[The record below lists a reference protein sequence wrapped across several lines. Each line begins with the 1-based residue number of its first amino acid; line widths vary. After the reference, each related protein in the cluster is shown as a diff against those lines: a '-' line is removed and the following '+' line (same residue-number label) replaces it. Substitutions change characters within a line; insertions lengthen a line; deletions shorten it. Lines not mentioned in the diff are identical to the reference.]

1 MKIMGSGS
9 NYSLV
14 GCSHYSKT
22 LKYRLKPE
30 RTVTSWVKT
39 MSLAVWWRRGSKPG
53 LILMFLGIA
62 GFVQIP
68 IIWHAQ
74 VYVNVL
80 SAELQILVSIG
91 VMVVL
96 GGSYILMAEAMYR
109 WAHIVSKR
117 KTRRRQRGQLSW
129 IGRLSAFAR
138 SYTDLP
144 AFIGV
149 GLLTCVFFLFYF
161 VPFGFADAGSL
172 PSWIATLA
180 FLDSLFVYI
189 LGVNAAAIATAFVAS
204 YMNYKIK

>member
-1 MKIMGSGS
+1 M
-9 NYSLV
+9 
-14 GCSHYSKT
+14 
-22 LKYRLKPE
+22 
-30 RTVTSWVKT
+30 

-53 LILMFLGIA
+53 LVLILLGIA

-74 VYVNVL
+74 LYVNVL
-80 SAELQILVSIG
+80 SAELQLLVSIG

-109 WAHIVSKR
+109 WAHILAKR
-117 KTRRRQRGQLSW
+117 KTRRRQRGQTNW

-138 SYTDLP
+138 STSDMPVFL
-144 AFIGV
+144 GV

-172 PSWIATLA
+172 PSWLATLA
-180 FLDSLFVYI
+180 FLDPLFVYI

>member
-1 MKIMGSGS
+1 
-9 NYSLV
+9 
-14 GCSHYSKT
+14 
-22 LKYRLKPE
+22 
-30 RTVTSWVKT
+30 
-39 MSLAVWWRRGSKPG
+39 
-53 LILMFLGIA
+53 MFLGIA

-80 SAELQILVSIG
+80 SVELQILVSIG

-117 KTRRRQRGQLSW
+117 RTRRRQRGQLNW
-129 IGRLSAFAR
+129 IGKLSAFAR

-144 AFIGV
+144 AFLGV

-189 LGVNAAAIATAFVAS
+189 LGVNTAAIATAFLAS
-204 YMNYKIK
+204 YMNYNIK

>member
-1 MKIMGSGS
+1 
-9 NYSLV
+9 
-14 GCSHYSKT
+14 
-22 LKYRLKPE
+22 
-30 RTVTSWVKT
+30 
-39 MSLAVWWRRGSKPG
+39 
-53 LILMFLGIA
+53 MFLGIA